1 MQRLYQV
8 LASIMVVMLLYSC
21 FATCAIM
28 ESKSVIPGQEDLSKL
43 TYIDLLQLQ
52 NDISADYEAYHTP
65 TDSQK
70 SNVLSVTKDATQR
83 YYAKKNIE
91 ITSWAWYDSEYTYT
105 KDWDF
110 YTLKTHLNY
119 KDGNKKNKKVIIY
132 AEIFNNNGRYNV
144 SYLKADNT
152 VILDSRSDYGDIVWF
167 TEPKAKINEATN
179 INLSKYTVQELKA
192 LENKV
197 QKEYEKNHSVSK
209 NEATVILSL
218 TKSDFE
224 QYCYKKNI
232 EIKSYA
238 WYDREYTY
246 VRDWDYYWLETHVDY
261 KTSSSSSTKTDQLYS
276 EVCKIN
282 GNYELVFLK
291 LGSTIIKDRRTE
303 LVIAKENGIPKYTW
317 AAEKDSKKAENS
329 LEEIPNVTPQI
340 IYVTPEPETKMTPEI
355 VYITP
360 EPIPEITPEIIY
372 ITPTPNDG
380 IFNVSLTEL
389 SDEQLAEAAEAI
401 RAEQRARIK
410 THISL
415 DKTEVILLV
424 EKSHRIE
431 ATIIDLPN
439 DERTPKLEWS
449 TSDKKIATCSNNG
462 LITAVSAGNAV
473 ITCGATLSDG
483 TYIYE
488 ECKVKVNIPVSSIT
502 VDKDTVNLNGGEKY
516 KPTFK
521 FKPNNASNTELSFE
535 SSKPNVATV
544 TSDGVIEGVGTGTAI
559 ITAKAVDGSKKSIE
573 ITVKVVD
580 NRISEEKLKRIL
592 MFVTCNDRAL
602 DIFKADGN
610 TIDKN
615 KLHDYTYF
623 STMFKIIDEGKW
635 TTLDG
640 GNTWHVQNFL
650 IQDKVYFGGYWQY
663 SFDVRFDGTNYILDN
678 GWCVHASELKW
689 LDKSNPNRYGEY
701 SLSNP
706 NYDIYLIVSPNQIGE

>member
-1 MQRLYQV
+1 MQKIFRTV
-8 LASIMVVMLLYSC
+8 LFTMILTTLFSC
-21 FATCAIM
+21 FSICAIM
-28 ESKSVIPGQEDLSKL
+28 ESESVIPGQEDLSKL
-43 TYIDLLQLQ
+43 TYMDLITLQ
-52 NDISADYEAYHTP
+52 NDISADYQEYHAP
-65 TDSQK
+65 TDAQK
-70 SNVLSVTKDATQR
+70 NNVLYVTKNATER
-83 YYAKKNIE
+83 YYWKKNIE
-91 ITSWAWYDSEYTYT
+91 ITSWAWYDSEYIYT

-110 YTLKTHLNY
+110 YTLKTHMNY
-119 KDGNKKNKKVIIY
+119 RDSNKKNKKVIIY
-132 AEIFNNNGRYNV
+132 AEVFYNNGRYNV

-152 VILDSRSDYGDIVWF
+152 VILDSRSDYGDILWF

-179 INLSKYTVQELKA
+179 INLAKYTVQELKA

-209 NEATVILSL
+209 NEATIILTLS
-218 TKSDFE
+218 KSDLE

-303 LVIAKENGIPKYTW
+303 LAIAKENGIPKYNW
-317 AAEKDSKKAENS
+317 ATENDSKKSENS
-329 LEEIPNVTPQI
+329 LEEIPNVTPQT
-340 IYVTPEPETKMTPEI
+340 IYVTSEPEAKMTPEI
-355 VYITP
+355 IYITP
-360 EPIPEITPEIIY
+360 EPIPEVTPEIIY

-401 RAEQRARIK
+401 RVEQRARIK

-424 EKSHRIE
+424 EKNQRIE
-431 ATIIDLPN
+431 ATIIDLPK
-439 DERTPKLEWS
+439 DEQMPKLEWS

-488 ECKVKVNIPVSSIT
+488 ECKVQVNVPVSSIT
-502 VDKDTVNLNGGEKY
+502 VDKDTVKLNGGEKY

-521 FKPNNASNTELSFE
+521 FKPNNASNTELSFK
-535 SSKPNVATV
+535 SSKPQVATV
-544 TSDGVIEGVGTGTAI
+544 SSDGIIEGVGTGTAI
-559 ITAKAVDGSKKSIE
+559 ITATTIDGSKKSVE

-580 NRISEEKLKRIL
+580 NRISKETLRKIL
-592 MFVTCNDRAL
+592 MFATCNDVAE
-602 DIFKADGN
+602 DIFTADGMSF
-610 TIDKN
+610 DKK

-623 STMFKIIDEGKW
+623 SSILQIIDDGKW
-635 TTLDG
+635 TTRDN
-640 GNTWHVQNFL
+640 GNTWHVQDF
-650 IQDKVYFGGYWQY
+650 IVQHKIYGGFRQY
-663 SFDVRFDGTNYILDN
+663 TFDVSYDGSKYVLNN
-678 GWCVHASELKW
+678 GRVVSASKQKW
-689 LDKSNPNRYGEY
+689 LDKSDPSKY
-701 SLSNP
+701 SEDNLSNLKF
-706 NYDIYLIVSPNQIGE
+706 YVYLTVSPNQIGE